1 MNEFIHSII
10 EMNKENYLGQVEE
23 YLTGNKHTNED
34 AITWLFNI
42 PKRSRSSEHIEFLL
56 KKYNQ
61 DKPKDKQVHTMD
73 DLNRALMQEE
83 INNFKTGNLVEE
95 SGKYNSRVSGCELI
109 SDSSSQEEMY
119 AIFLDMQNN

>member
-1 MNEFIHSII
+1 MTTKRVQVNLPLALYNEVKELCKENKVTMNEFIHSII

-23 YLTGNKHTNED
+23 YLTGNKVTNED

-61 DKPKDKQVHTMD
+61 DKPKDKQVYTMD

-83 INNFKTGNLVEE
+83 INNFKTE
-95 SGKYNSRVSGCELI
+95 
-109 SDSSSQEEMY
+109 
-119 AIFLDMQNN
+119 

>member
-1 MNEFIHSII
+1 MTTKRVHVNLPIALYNEVKELCKENKVTMNEFIHSII

-23 YLTGNKHTNED
+23 YLTGNKVTNED

-61 DKPKDKQVHTMD
+61 DKPKDKQVYTMD

-83 INNFKTGNLVEE
+83 INNFKTE
-95 SGKYNSRVSGCELI
+95 
-109 SDSSSQEEMY
+109 
-119 AIFLDMQNN
+119 